1 MLPAG
6 LGFQRSV
13 VQSKPSKTLRPVV
26 LGKRVLSAALPMSD
40 KLRKAKHFNR
50 REAGST
56 AWFRAHVSSGVTHLF
71 CSSGEAQAMCL
82 PRVQLWKHLE

>member
-1 MLPAG
+1 
-6 LGFQRSV
+6 
-13 VQSKPSKTLRPVV
+13 
-26 LGKRVLSAALPMSD
+26 MSD

-50 REAGST
+50 REAGRT

-71 CSSGEAQAMCL
+71 RGSGEAQAMCP